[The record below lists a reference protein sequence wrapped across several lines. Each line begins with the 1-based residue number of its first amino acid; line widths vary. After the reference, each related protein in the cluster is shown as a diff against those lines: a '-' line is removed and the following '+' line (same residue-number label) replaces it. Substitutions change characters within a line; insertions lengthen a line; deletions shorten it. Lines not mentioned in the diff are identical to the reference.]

1 MHSLLFKCFER
12 CGCRLSK
19 SLLTTTFSII
29 AGLSEDDF
37 MQTSP
42 EIDPPPL
49 PPLLFTCYG
58 YISTLSVFSMQNK
71 ALNTA

>member
-1 MHSLLFKCFER
+1 M
-12 CGCRLSK
+12 
-19 SLLTTTFSII
+19 

-49 PPLLFTCYG
+49 PPLLFTCYC

-71 ALNTA
+71 ALNTAQGSEQS